1 MMEPSLDTPNATSHT
16 ADFEFDALNEA
27 RNYRAALL
35 AEFRPYLRGHVVEV
49 GAGIGQFS
57 QAIRTFPKVVSLV
70 AVEPEARFCRQ
81 YRALHPDGV
90 LVEGIIDD
98 LPPGPDRDAVLSVNV
113 LEHIREDTAELAKYH
128 RLLAAKG
135 GHLCLFVPA
144 RPEIYAPIDADFGH
158 FRRYVREDLGA
169 TLRRVGFEVVSLHY
183 FNCVGYLAWW
193 LYFCALKKRHFTI
206 PSVRFFDRVIFP
218 AVHWAESRLVRPPIG
233 QSLIVVARALP
244 AG

>member
-1 MMEPSLDTPNATSHT
+1 MEPSLDTPNATSHT

-27 RNYRAALL
+27 RNYREALL
-35 AEFRPYLRGHVVEV
+35 AEFRPYLHGHVVEI

-57 QAIRTFPKVVSLV
+57 EAIRVFPEVESLV
-70 AVEPEARFCRQ
+70 AVEPEPRFCRQ
-81 YRALHPDGV
+81 YRELHPDAA

-113 LEHIREDTAELAKYH
+113 LEHIREDAAELVKYQ
-128 RLLAAKG
+128 RLLAVRG

-158 FRRYVREDLGA
+158 FRRYVREDLGEM
-169 TLRRVGFEVVSLHY
+169 LRQAGFEVVSLHY

-206 PSVRFFDRVIFP
+206 PSVRFFDQVIFP
-218 AVHWAESRLVRPPIG
+218 VVHGVESRLLRPPIG
-233 QSLIVVARALP
+233 QSLIAVARAIVP
-244 AG
+244 K